1 MAEPTTS
8 LAAAAGALLVKI
20 VPGAVGSLITLC
32 FIGDGLTGRQ
42 KVVSFLSGAA
52 IAYYVGPAA
61 VSWFAITGSGGP
73 QAIGFLVG
81 LFGLAVTK
89 ELFKEIN
96 NADFIG
102 ALKRRIFGGP

>member
-8 LAAAAGALLVKI
+8 ALAAVAALLAKI
-20 VPGAVGSLITLC
+20 VPGAVGSLIALR

-42 KVVSFLSGAA
+42 KALSFVSGAA
-52 IAYYVGPAA
+52 FSYYVGPWI
-61 VSWFAITGSGGP
+61 VSQFAITDSGAQ
-73 QAIGFLVG
+73 QAIGFLIG
-81 LFGLAVTK
+81 LFGLAITK

-96 NADFIG
+96 NADFLG

>member
-8 LAAAAGALLVKI
+8 AVAAAGALLVKI
-20 VPGAVGSLITLC
+20 VPGAVGSLIALR

-42 KVVSFLSGAA
+42 KAVSFLSGAA
-52 IAYYVGPAA
+52 FAYYVAPWIVGK
-61 VSWFAITGSGGP
+61 FEITDSGAQ

>member
-8 LAAAAGALLVKI
+8 VLAAAGALLAKV
-20 VPGAVGSLITLC
+20 VPGAVGSLIALR
-32 FIGDGLTGRQ
+32 FIGDGLSGRQ
-42 KVVSFLSGAA
+42 KAVSFASGAA
-52 IAYYVGPAA
+52 VSYFIGPLIVA
-61 VSWFAITGSGGP
+61 WFGISDNGAQ

-81 LFGLAVTK
+81 LFGLAITK

-102 ALKRRIFGGP
+102 ALKRRFLGGQ

>member
-8 LAAAAGALLVKI
+8 LAAAAGALLIKT
-20 VPGAVGSLITLC
+20 VPGAVGSLIALR

-42 KVVSFLSGAA
+42 KAVSFMSGAA
-52 IAYYVGPAA
+52 IAYYGGPAA
-61 VSWFAITGSGGP
+61 VSWFAITDSGAQ

>member
-8 LAAAAGALLVKI
+8 AVAAAGALLVKI
-20 VPGAVGSLITLC
+20 VPGAVGSLIALR

-42 KVVSFLSGAA
+42 KAVSFVAG
-52 IAYYVGPAA
+52 AA
-61 VSWFAITGSGGP
+61 VSYFVGPLIVTWFAITDNGAQ

-81 LFGLAVTK
+81 LFGLAITK

>member
-8 LAAAAGALLVKI
+8 VLAAAGALLVKI
-20 VPGAVGSLITLC
+20 VPGAVGSLLALK
-32 FIGDGLTGRQ
+32 FIGDGLTWRQ
-42 KVVSFLSGAA
+42 KAISFCSGAA
-52 IAYYVGPAA
+52 IAYYAGPWA
-61 VSWFAITGSGGP
+61 VLLFGSNDARSQ
-73 QAIGFLVG
+73 QAIGFFVG
-81 LFGLAVTK
+81 LFGLAITK

>member
-1 MAEPTTS
+1 MAEPAS
-8 LAAAAGALLVKI
+8 SAIAAAGALLVKI
-20 VPGAVGSLITLC
+20 IPGAVGSLIALS
-32 FIGDGLTGRQ
+32 FIGDGLTRKQ
-42 KVVSFLSGAA
+42 KAVSFLSGAA
-52 IAYYVGPAA
+52 VAYYGGPAA
-61 VSWFAITGSGGP
+61 VSWFSITDGGAQ

>member
-8 LAAAAGALLVKI
+8 VVAAAGALLIKI
-20 VPGAVGSLITLC
+20 IPGAIGSLIALR

-42 KVVSFLSGAA
+42 KAVSFVAG
-52 IAYYVGPAA
+52 AA
-61 VSWFAITGSGGP
+61 VSYFIGPAIVTWFAITDGGAQ

-81 LFGLAVTK
+81 LFGLAIAK

-96 NADFIG
+96 DADFLG
-102 ALKRRIFGGP
+102 ALKRRFFGGQ

>member
-8 LAAAAGALLVKI
+8 ALAAAGALLAKI
-20 VPGAVGSLITLC
+20 VPGAVGSLIALS
-32 FIGDGLTGRQ
+32 FIGDGLTRKQ
-42 KVVSFLSGAA
+42 KAMSFLSGAA
-52 IAYYVGPAA
+52 VAYYGGPAA
-61 VSWFAITGSGGP
+61 VSWFAITDGGAQ

-81 LFGLAVTK
+81 LFGLAIAK

-102 ALKRRIFGGP
+102 ALKRRIFGGQ

>member
-8 LAAAAGALLVKI
+8 AIAAAGALLAKI
-20 VPGAVGSLITLC
+20 VPGAIGSLIALR

-42 KVVSFLSGAA
+42 KAMSFVTGAAFSYFIAPAIVVWCGITDSGAQ
-52 IAYYVGPAA
+52 
-61 VSWFAITGSGGP
+61 

-81 LFGLAVTK
+81 LFGLAIAK

-102 ALKRRIFGGP
+102 ALKRRFLGGQ

>member
-8 LAAAAGALLVKI
+8 AVAAAGALLLKI
-20 VPGAVGSLITLC
+20 VPGAVGSLIALR

-42 KVVSFLSGAA
+42 KAVSFVAGAAFSYFVGPLIVVWCSIADSGAQ
-52 IAYYVGPAA
+52 
-61 VSWFAITGSGGP
+61 
-73 QAIGFLVG
+73 QAIGFLIG
-81 LFGLAVTK
+81 LFGLAITK

-102 ALKRRIFGGP
+102 ALKRRFLGGQ

>member
-8 LAAAAGALLVKI
+8 VLAAAGALLAKVI
-20 VPGAVGSLITLC
+20 PGAVGSLITLC

-61 VSWFAITGSGGP
+61 VSCFAITSSGGP